1 MEPAGGTNTAHR
13 SFYAAVSCWKVIIR
27 LSSTHIRG
35 LRFIEDS
42 DCLTT
47 KVLGRTFFL
56 FSTNWVP
63 SSRLY
68 LFQGQNDRKG
78 RYFITPKSHGF
89 QERAPEERGAL
100 TFQGSDHKRKRIAFS
115 THQAFIRW
123 VEYTPFLVDQAQTKT
138 ATSMSSIDPVV
149 VVAALAEDLVSYR
162 CENNDGPKRQGRGF
176 HHDTSRVTPDKHIT
190 GCSRCHRCQNYAAV
204 SVAAVLPRL
213 QGYAIH
219 EQMSLPQD
227 KDPLPSLTVPCA
239 RNGDRATGDG
249 ASSVRQVQSPPTYKM
264 RHDADAATL
273 RISTDQ
279 HDTTNSPGRA
289 KADVQDAS
297 IEGCVASCA
306 VNCNAPATAQQPSCD
321 NKTQHASQG
330 CYCCVDN
337 DNFETDRLER
347 AASTLHEVTV
357 VARLVDKA
365 LADRHGLSLP
375 APSTSVT
382 VSPEQGPR
390 RRRYQRRNSFVVHD
404 IMEVL
409 LPGFPALPPA
419 ATDDAVTTDVVAAT
433 ESEKR
438 KRECDYD
445 GRVDDVDDSQQ
456 TKVARA
462 G

>member
-123 VEYTPFLVDQAQTKT
+123 VEYTPFLVDRAQTKT

-149 VVAALAEDLVSYR
+149 VAAALAEDLVSYR
-162 CENNDGPKRQGRGF
+162 CENNDDPQRQGRAF
-176 HHDTSRVTPDKHIT
+176 HHDTSRVTPDKHIN
-190 GCSRCHRCQNYAAV
+190 GGRHHRCQNYAAV

-213 QGYAIH
+213 QGCAIH
-219 EQMSLPQD
+219 EQESLPQD

-239 RNGDRATGDG
+239 RNGDRVIDVGT
-249 ASSVRQVQSPPTYKM
+249 SSVRQVQSPPTYTM
-264 RHDADAATL
+264 THDANAATL

-279 HDTTNSPGRA
+279 QDATKSSGRA
-289 KADVQDAS
+289 KNVQDAS
-297 IEGCVASCA
+297 IEGCMVSCA
-306 VNCNAPATAQQPSCD
+306 VNCNAPATAQQPSWD
-321 NKTQHASQG
+321 KKTQHASRG
-330 CYCCVDN
+330 YFHCVDN
-337 DNFETDRLER
+337 DDFEKDRLER
-347 AASTLHEVTV
+347 AAATLHEVTV

-365 LADRHGLSLP
+365 LADRHGQSLP

-404 IMEVL
+404 VMEVL
-409 LPGFPALPPA
+409 LPGFPTLHTA
-419 ATDDAVTTDVVAAT
+419 ATDDAATTDVVAAA
-433 ESEKR
+433 ERENH
-438 KRECDYD
+438 KRERDYD
-445 GRVDDVDDSQQ
+445 GRIDDVEDSQQ